1 MRVVIDTNVWISSL
15 IGKLLA
21 GLKNYVL
28 DGLIEIVTTDEQI
41 EEIVKVL
48 GRPKFSKYFPDKDIE
63 ELLYLIQKT
72 SKFVEIEC
80 KIEDCRDKKD
90 NFILEIAVSGNAD
103 FIVTGDKDLID
114 LTPYK
119 KTQIISYK
127 EFEKVLEYTKRGKI
141 K

>member
-1 MRVVIDTNVWISSL
+1 MRVVIDTNVLVSSL

-21 GLKNYVL
+21 GLKDYIL
-28 DGLIEIVTTDEQI
+28 DGLIEVVTTDEQI
-41 EEIVKVL
+41 EEIVTVL
-48 GRPKFSKYFPDKDIE
+48 RRPKFSKYFSDEDIE

-127 EFEKVLEYTKRGKI
+127 EFEKVLEYTKKG
-141 K
+141 